1 MEDDSLQLFE
11 MLLKRYLLV
20 FPEEEFRVRKDG
32 RATPFF
38 VSFDDDFRVTHRCI
52 VHGYEMRKELTLIV
66 DNREILLMPDHGR
79 NQDIPR
85 KLEEFGV
92 ETPADR
98 GWIFD

>member
-1 MEDDSLQLFE
+1 
-11 MLLKRYLLV
+11 
-20 FPEEEFRVRKDG
+20 
-32 RATPFF
+32 
-38 VSFDDDFRVTHRCI
+38 
-52 VHGYEMRKELTLIV
+52 MRKELTLIV